1 MIFSGISA
9 LGNVMMPNA
18 VVFQK
23 HSCSRQS
30 KITKLKHDP
39 YGQQQTAEEE
49 EEEEDDGEDKV
60 IN

>member
-1 MIFSGISA
+1 
-9 LGNVMMPNA
+9 MMPNA